1 MRSDKLMRFP
11 SLEPVPIR
19 TKDAERERLLR
30 DVQRFID
37 SGGQIRRCDVGATGY
52 EHSRA
57 KFVINGERA

>member
-11 SLEPVPIR
+11 ILEPVPTR

-37 SGGQIRRCDVGATGY
+37 SGGQINRCEVGATNY
-52 EHSRA
+52 EHSTA
-57 KFVINGERA
+57 KFVINAERV